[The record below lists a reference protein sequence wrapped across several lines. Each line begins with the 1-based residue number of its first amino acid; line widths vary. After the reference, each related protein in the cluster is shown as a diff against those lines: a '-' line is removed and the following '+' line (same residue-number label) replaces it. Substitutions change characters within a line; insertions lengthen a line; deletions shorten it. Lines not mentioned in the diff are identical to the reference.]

1 MSVSKVSATAP
12 VHLPIGAV
20 RPIDPDSGSSQHSS
34 PHDSPPR
41 DQSGQQAPLR
51 FPWLSWETRQLE
63 AASKQPSPYG
73 QVPLLGKTLDQK
85 V

>member
-1 MSVSKVSATAP
+1 MSVSKVS
-12 VHLPIGAV
+12 PIGSVDPPVGPV
-20 RPIDPDSGSSQHSS
+20 RPVDAASGSSQQSS
-34 PHDSPPR
+34 QQDRKPPA
-41 DQSGQQAPLR
+41 APEPAARR

-73 QVPLLGKTLDQK
+73 RVPLLGETLDQK

>member
-1 MSVSKVSATAP
+1 MSVSKVSATTP

-20 RPIDPDSGSSQHSS
+20 RPTDPDSGASQQSS
-34 PHDSPPR
+34 PQDSPPR
-41 DQSGQQAPLR
+41 DQPGESAPLR

>member
-1 MSVSKVSATAP
+1 MSVSKVSAISSVDPP
-12 VHLPIGAV
+12 VSAV
-20 RPIDPDSGSSQHSS
+20 RSADSTSGSSQQSS
-34 PHDSPPR
+34 QQQHRPPPESEPTTR
-41 DQSGQQAPLR
+41 R

-73 QVPLLGKTLDQK
+73 RVPLLGETLDQK